1 MKNRREI
8 KVILYVLSS
17 VSSFLMPF
25 FIFFIADFMGES
37 VKSKIILFGFI
48 FSTLIIGG
56 LLSHAIELLDEDG
69 KK

>member
-17 VSSFLMPF
+17 VSSFLMSF
-25 FIFFIADFMGES
+25 FIFFIAGFMGES
-37 VKSKIILFGFI
+37 VKLKIILFGFI

-56 LLSHAIELLDEDG
+56 LLSRAIELLDEDG